1 MTEAAPHRSIQYV
14 QSSMDWILTHMEF
27 VSNNNQPKGV
37 VVGPQTALIILLQ
50 LYYSHLNR
58 SQIIWD

>member
-1 MTEAAPHRSIQYV
+1 M
-14 QSSMDWILTHMEF
+14 HMEF

-37 VVGPQTALIILLQ
+37 VMGPQTALIILLQ
-50 LYYSHLNR
+50 LLYSHLNQ